1 MSWASLWRRSRIT
14 REPGGANEK
23 RSVHLFRLQGL
34 RSGASPELDK
44 LAVVGADT
52 VFLEQLLSDEA
63 GATAFDADGQAAPF
77 ESAERLWR
85 CALDEDPEWFEEHG
99 SQREET
105 RELLRI
111 DGATLRQGDVDS
123 VFGLNQ

>member
-63 GATAFDADGQAAPF
+63 GATRSATFCPTGHDWAVGFTAARF
-77 ESAERLWR
+77 VTASLAQVARNDRLAQKNYPKPAVHAPSR
-85 CALDEDPEWFEEHG
+85 SL
-99 SQREET
+99 
-105 RELLRI
+105 
-111 DGATLRQGDVDS
+111 
-123 VFGLNQ
+123 